1 MGYRA
6 YKEEE
11 FIPGEYKMRCY
22 LPDEDFLDFYFA
34 GEGDYIQNCIY
45 DLLND
50 FAAVSV
56 SIKVVC
62 RINEERK
69 KAWINYLK

>member
-1 MGYRA
+1 MSI
-6 YKEEE
+6 YKPLTEEG
-11 FIPGEYKMRCY
+11 FPKGEYRMRCY
-22 LPDEDFLDFYFA
+22 DVNESFRDFYFA

-56 SIKVVC
+56 SIKV
-62 RINEERK
+62 
-69 KAWINYLK
+69 A

>member
-1 MGYRA
+1 MGYRV
-6 YKEEE
+6 YKEEG

-22 LPDEDFLDFYFA
+22 LPDEDFRDFYFA

-45 DLLND
+45 DLLNN

-56 SIKVVC
+56 SIKV
-62 RINEERK
+62 
-69 KAWINYLK
+69 A

>member
-1 MGYRA
+1 MYAELRGM
-6 YKEEE
+6 KLEVCT
-11 FIPGEYKMRCY
+11 G
-22 LPDEDFLDFYFA
+22 PDEDFRDFYFA

-56 SIKVVC
+56 SIKV
-62 RINEERK
+62 
-69 KAWINYLK
+69 A